1 MTADLAMMP
10 AWQLVKLFKARKA
23 SPVEAAKAAIAR
35 IDAFNPQ
42 LNAFQHLDPDGAL
55 RAARASE
62 KRWKKGGKRLS
73 DIDGVPI
80 TIKDMVLTKGLP
92 TRMGSLAT
100 DENGPWPVD
109 APVAQRL
116 REAGTVLL
124 GKTTSPEYGWKGV
137 TDSRLFG
144 ATHNPWKIGRTP
156 GGSSGGGV
164 AAEAVGMGTLAVG
177 TDGAGSVRIPC
188 SFTGLFGLKPT
199 QGRVPLWPPSAQG
212 TLSHIGP
219 MSRTVRDAAM
229 MMNVMARYDARDA
242 YARPDDEEDFL
253 KGFEKGVKGLT
264 IAYSPNL
271 GFVEKEKI
279 DRDVAAA
286 VEAAAKIFRTLGA
299 KVVEDSPDLMG
310 LDPRR
315 ILNAHWQSNVAV
327 LLKSFSPEKRELMD
341 PGLVKA
347 ADVGANLGQEAVV
360 TAIQQR
366 QHLGVIMNQF
376 LDKYDLLLTP
386 TMPVTA
392 FNVNENGAWGGD
404 GVDIGWTPFT
414 LTFNLTRQP
423 AATIPCGLDREGLPI
438 GLQIVGGHARDALV
452 LRAAAAY
459 EKVRPIPAP
468 PMAHQI

>member
-1 MTADLAMMP
+1 MTSDLAMMP
-10 AWQLVKLFKARKA
+10 AYQLVKLFKARKA
-23 SPVEAAKAAIAR
+23 SPVEAVKAALAR
-35 IDAFNPQ
+35 VDAFNPQ
-42 LNAFQHLDPDGAL
+42 LNAFQHLDPEGAL
-55 RAARASE
+55 KAARASE
-62 KRWKKGGKRLS
+62 KRWKKGGERLS
-73 DIDGVPI
+73 DIDGVPV

-100 DENGPWPVD
+100 DENGPWTVD
-109 APVAQRL
+109 APVSQRL

-144 ATHNPWKIGRTP
+144 ATQNPWKIGRTS

-164 AAEAVGMGTLAVG
+164 AAEAVGMGNLAIG

-199 QGRVPLWPPSAQG
+199 QGRVPLYPPSAQG

-219 MSRTVRDAAM
+219 MTRTVLDAAM
-229 MMNVMARYDARDA
+229 MMNVI
-242 YARPDDEEDFL
+242 ARPDSRDLYGRPDDAEDYL
-253 KGFEKGVKGLT
+253 KGLDKGVKGLR

-271 GFVEKEKI
+271 GFVEKDKI
-279 DRDVAAA
+279 DRDVAVA
-286 VEAAAKIFRTLGA
+286 VEAAARIFKTLGA
-299 KVVEDSPDLMG
+299 KVIEDSPDFMG
-310 LDPRR
+310 MDPRQ
-315 ILNAHWQSNVAV
+315 ILNAHWQSNVAM
-327 LLKSFSPEKRELMD
+327 LFSGYSAEKQALMD

-347 ADVGANLGQEAVV
+347 AQVGASLGQETVV
-360 TAIQQR
+360 KAIHQR
-366 QHLGVIMNQF
+366 QQVGVIMNAF
-376 LDKYDLLLTP
+376 LAKYDLLLTP
-386 TMPVTA
+386 TMPMTA
-392 FNVNENGAWGGD
+392 FAVNENAAWGGD

-459 EKVRPIPAP
+459 ERVRPIPAP
-468 PMAHQI
+468 PLAHQV

>member
-219 MSRTVRDAAM
+219 MTRTVRDAAM

>member
-1 MTADLAMMP
+1 
-10 AWQLVKLFKARKA
+10 
-23 SPVEAAKAAIAR
+23 
-35 IDAFNPQ
+35 
-42 LNAFQHLDPDGAL
+42 
-55 RAARASE
+55 
-62 KRWKKGGKRLS
+62 
-73 DIDGVPI
+73 
-80 TIKDMVLTKGLP
+80 
-92 TRMGSLAT
+92 MGSLAT
-100 DENGPWPVD
+100 DENGPWTVD

-144 ATHNPWKIGRTP
+144 TTHNPWKIDRTP

-164 AAEAVGMGTLAVG
+164 AAEAVGMGSLAVG

-199 QGRVPLWPPSAQG
+199 QARVPLWPPSAQG

-219 MSRTVRDAAM
+219 MTRTVRDAAM
-229 MMNVMARYDARDA
+229 MMNTM
-242 YARPDDEEDFL
+242 ARPDPRDPYGRPDDAENYE
-253 KGFEKGVKGLT
+253 KGFDKGVKGLR

-271 GFVEKEKI
+271 GFVEREKI
-279 DRDVAAA
+279 DRDVAVA
-286 VEAAAKIFRTLGA
+286 VEAAAKVFRTLGA
-299 KVVEDSPDLMG
+299 KVLEDSPDLQG
-310 LDPRR
+310 LDPRA

-327 LLKSFSPEKRELMD
+327 LFRGYSAEKQALMD

-347 ADVGANLGQEAVV
+347 AEVGANLSQATVV
-360 TAIQQR
+360 TAIHQR
-366 QHLGVIMNQF
+366 QQLAVIMNQF
-376 LDKYDLLLTP
+376 MAKYDLLLTP
-386 TMPVTA
+386 TMPMTA
-392 FNVNENGAWGGD
+392 FEVNHNAAWDGD

-438 GLQIVGGHARDALV
+438 GLQIVSGHAKDALV

-459 EKVRPIPAP
+459 ERVRPIPAP

>member
-10 AWQLVKLFKARKA
+10 AHELVKLYKARKA
-23 SPVEAAKAAIAR
+23 SPVEAAKAAITR
-35 IDAFNPQ
+35 IEAFNPQ

-62 KRWKKGGKRLS
+62 KRWKKGGKRQS

-80 TIKDMVLTKGLP
+80 TIKDMVLTKGMP
-92 TRMGSLAT
+92 TRMGSAAT
-100 DENGPWPVD
+100 DEAGPWTVD
-109 APVAQRL
+109 SPVAQRL

-137 TDSRLFG
+137 TDSKLFG

-164 AAEAVGMGTLAVG
+164 AAEAVGMGNLAIG

-219 MSRTVRDAAM
+219 MTRTVRDAAM
-229 MMNVMARYDARDA
+229 MMNVIARYDARDA
-242 YARPDDEEDFL
+242 YARFDDEENFL
-253 KGFEKGVKGLT
+253 KGFEKGVKGLR

-279 DRDVAAA
+279 DRDVAVA
-286 VEAAAKIFRTLGA
+286 VEAAVKVFRTLGA
-299 KVVEDSPDLMG
+299 KVVVDSPDLQG
-310 LDPRR
+310 LDPRK

-327 LLKSFSPEKRELMD
+327 LLKSFSAEKRELMD
-341 PGLVKA
+341 PGLLKA
-347 ADVGANLGQEAVV
+347 AEVGANLGQDAVV
-360 TAIQQR
+360 TAIHQR
-366 QHLGVIMNQF
+366 QTLGVIMNNF
-376 LDKYDLLLTP
+376 MAKYDLLLTP

-392 FNVNENGAWGGD
+392 FAVNEPAAWGGD

-423 AATIPCGLDREGLPI
+423 AATIPCGLDRDGMPI
-438 GLQIVGGHARDALV
+438 GLQIVAAHARDALI

-459 EKVRPIPAP
+459 ERVRPIPAP
-468 PMAHQI
+468 PMAHQV

>member
-10 AWQLVKLFKARKA
+10 AHQLTKLFKSRKA
-23 SPVEAAKAAIAR
+23 SPVEAAKAALAR

-42 LNAFQHLDPDGAL
+42 LNAFQHLDPDGSL

-73 DIDGVPI
+73 DLDGVPI

-100 DENGPWPVD
+100 DADGPWNVD
-109 APVAQRL
+109 APAAQRL

-137 TDSRLFG
+137 TDSALFG

-164 AAEAVGMGTLAVG
+164 AAEAVGMGSLAVG

-188 SFTGLFGLKPT
+188 SFSGLFGLKPT
-199 QGRVPLWPPSAQG
+199 QARVPLYPPSAQG
-212 TLSHIGP
+212 TLSHVGP
-219 MSRTVRDAAM
+219 MTRTVLDAAL
-229 MMNVMARYDARDA
+229 MMNVIARPDPRDP
-242 YARPDDEEDFL
+242 YARPDDEENYL
-253 KGFEKGVKGLT
+253 KGFDKGVKHLH

-279 DRDVAAA
+279 DRDVAVA
-286 VEAAAKIFRTLGA
+286 VEAAAKVFKTLGA
-299 KVVEDSPDLMG
+299 KVVEDSPDLGG
-310 LDPRR
+310 LDPCQ
-315 ILNAHWQSNVAV
+315 ILNVHWQSNVAILV
-327 LLKSFSPEKRELMD
+327 KGFSEEKRALMD
-341 PGLVKA
+341 PGLLKA
-347 ADVGANLGQEAVV
+347 AEVGAHLGQEAVV
-360 TAIQQR
+360 TAIHQR
-366 QHLGVIMNQF
+366 QQLAVIMNQF
-376 LDKYDLLLTP
+376 MAKYDLLLTP
-386 TMPVTA
+386 TMAMTA
-392 FNVNENGAWGGD
+392 FPIFQNGAWGGD
-404 GVDIGWTPFT
+404 GIDIGWTPFT

-438 GLQIVGGHARDALV
+438 GLQIVSGHARDALV

-459 EKVRPIPAP
+459 ERVRPIPAP
-468 PMAHQI
+468 PMAHQV

>member
-10 AWQLVKLFKARKA
+10 AHELVKLFKARKA
-23 SPVEAAKAAIAR
+23 SPVEATRAAITR
-35 IDAFNPQ
+35 IEAFNPQ

-80 TIKDMVLTKGLP
+80 TIKDMVLTKGMP

-100 DENGPWPVD
+100 DENGPWTVD
-109 APVAQRL
+109 SPVAQRL

-124 GKTTSPEYGWKGV
+124 GKTTAPEYGWKGV
-137 TDSRLFG
+137 TDSKLFG
-144 ATHNPWKIGRTP
+144 ATHNPWKIGRTS

-164 AAEAVGMGTLAVG
+164 AAEAVGMGSLAIG

-219 MSRTVRDAAM
+219 MTRTVRDAAM
-229 MMNVMARYDARDA
+229 MMNVIARFDARDA
-242 YARPDDEEDFL
+242 YARVDDEENFL
-253 KGFEKGVKGLT
+253 KGFEKGVKGLR

-279 DRDVAAA
+279 DRDVAVA
-286 VEAAAKIFRTLGA
+286 VEAAVKVFRTLGA
-299 KVVEDSPDLMG
+299 KVVEDSPDLQG
-310 LDPRR
+310 LDPRK

-327 LLKSFSPEKRELMD
+327 LLKSFNAEKRELMD
-341 PGLVKA
+341 PGLLKA
-347 ADVGANLGQEAVV
+347 ADVGANLGQDAVV
-360 TAIQQR
+360 TAIHQR
-366 QHLGVIMNQF
+366 QTLGVIMNNF
-376 LDKYDLLLTP
+376 MAKYDLLLTP

-392 FNVNENGAWGGD
+392 FAVNEPAAWGGD

-423 AATIPCGLDREGLPI
+423 AATIPCGLDRDGMPI
-438 GLQIVGGHARDALV
+438 GLQIVAAHARDALI

-459 EKVRPIPAP
+459 ERVRPIPAP
-468 PMAHQI
+468 PMAHQV

>member
-1 MTADLAMMP
+1 MSDLAMMP
-10 AWQLVKLFKARKA
+10 AHELVRLFKARKV
-23 SPVEAAKAAIAR
+23 SPVEAAKAALKR
-35 IDAFNPQ
+35 VEAFNPR
-42 LNAFQHLDPDGAL
+42 LNAFQHLDPEGAL
-55 RAARASE
+55 KAARASE
-62 KRWKKGGKRLS
+62 KRWRKGGKRLS
-73 DIDGVPI
+73 DLDGVPV

-92 TRMGSLAT
+92 TRMGSMAT
-100 DENGPWPVD
+100 NAEGPWPVD

-137 TDSRLFG
+137 TDSVLFG
-144 ATHNPWKIGRTP
+144 ATHNPWKLGRTS

-164 AAEAVGMGTLAVG
+164 AAEAVGMGTLAIG

-219 MSRTVRDAAM
+219 MTRTVRDAAM
-229 MMNVMARYDARDA
+229 MMNVI
-242 YARPDDEEDFL
+242 ARPDPRDLYGRPDDAEDYL
-253 KGFEKGVKGLT
+253 KGFDKGVKGMR

-279 DRDVAAA
+279 DVDVATGVEQA
-286 VEAAAKIFRTLGA
+286 VKVFRALGA
-299 KVVEDSPDLMG
+299 KVVEDQPDLQG

-315 ILNAHWQSNVAV
+315 ILNAHWQSNVAILV
-327 LLKSFSPEKRELMD
+327 KTFNEEKRALMD
-341 PGLVKA
+341 PGLLKA
-347 ADVGANLGQEAVV
+347 AEHGASLGQEHVV
-360 TAIQQR
+360 TAIHQR
-366 QHLGVIMNQF
+366 QALGVIMNQWV
-376 LDKYDLLLTP
+376 DKYDLVLTP
-386 TMPVTA
+386 TMPMTA
-392 FNVNENGAWGGD
+392 FEVNQNAAWGGD

-438 GLQIVGGHARDALV
+438 GLQIVSGHAGDARV
-452 LRAAAAY
+452 LRAARAY
-459 EKVRPIPAP
+459 ERERPIAAP
-468 PMAHQI
+468 PLALQV

>member
-10 AWQLVKLFKARKA
+10 AHQLVKLYKARKA
-23 SPVEAAKAAIAR
+23 SPVEAVKSALAR
-35 IDAFNPQ
+35 VEAFNPQ

-55 RAARASE
+55 KAARASE
-62 KRWKKGGKRLS
+62 KRWKKGGERLS
-73 DIDGVPI
+73 DIDGVPV

-100 DENGPWPVD
+100 DEDGPWTVD
-109 APVAQRL
+109 APVSQRL

-144 ATHNPWKIGRTP
+144 ATHNPWKIGRTS

-164 AAEAVGMGTLAVG
+164 AAEAVGMGNLAIG

-199 QGRVPLWPPSAQG
+199 QGRVPLHPPSAQG

-219 MSRTVRDAAM
+219 MTRTVLDAAM
-229 MMNVMARYDARDA
+229 MMNVI
-242 YARPDDEEDFL
+242 ARPDPRDLYGRPDDAEDYL
-253 KGFEKGVKGLT
+253 KGFDKGVNGLR
-264 IAYSPNL
+264 ISWSPNL
-271 GFVEKEKI
+271 VFVEKEKI
-279 DRDVAAA
+279 DREVAVA
-286 VEAAAKIFRTLGA
+286 VEGAARVFKTLGA
-299 KVVEDSPDLMG
+299 KVIEDSPDFMG
-310 LDPRR
+310 MDPRK
-315 ILNAHWQSNVAV
+315 ILNAHWQSNVAM
-327 LLKSFSPEKRELMD
+327 LFKGYSPEKQALMD

-347 ADVGANLGQEAVV
+347 AEVGANLGQEAVV
-360 TAIQQR
+360 TAIHQR
-366 QHLGVIMNQF
+366 QQVGVIMNAF
-376 LDKYDLLLTP
+376 LAKYDLLLTP
-386 TMPVTA
+386 TMPMTA
-392 FNVNENGAWGGD
+392 FAVNENAAWGGD

-423 AATIPCGLDREGLPI
+423 AATIPCGLDREGMPI

-459 EKVRPIPAP
+459 ERVRPIPAP
-468 PMAHQI
+468 PLAHQV

>member
-219 MSRTVRDAAM
+219 MTRTVRDAAM

-366 QHLGVIMNQF
+366 
-376 LDKYDLLLTP
+376 
-386 TMPVTA
+386 
-392 FNVNENGAWGGD
+392 D
-404 GVDIGWTPFT
+404 GEEV
-414 LTFNLTRQP
+414 
-423 AATIPCGLDREGLPI
+423 
-438 GLQIVGGHARDALV
+438 
-452 LRAAAAY
+452 
-459 EKVRPIPAP
+459 
-468 PMAHQI
+468 

>member
-219 MSRTVRDAAM
+219 MTRTVRDAAM

-242 YARPDDEEDFL
+242 YSRPDDEEDFL

-347 ADVGANLGQEAVV
+347 AEVGANLGQEAVV

-392 FNVNENGAWGGD
+392 FAVNENGAWGGD

>member
-10 AWQLVKLFKARKA
+10 AHQLVKLYKARKA

-35 IDAFNPQ
+35 IEAFNPK

-55 RAARASE
+55 RAARAAE

-80 TIKDMVLTKGLP
+80 TIKDMVLTKGMP

-100 DENGPWPVD
+100 DENGPWTVE

-144 ATHNPWKIGRTP
+144 TTHNPWKLERTP

-188 SFTGLFGLKPT
+188 AFTGLFGLKPT
-199 QGRVPLWPPSAQG
+199 QGRVPLFPPSAQG

-219 MSRTVRDAAM
+219 MTRSVRDAAL
-229 MMNVMARYDARDA
+229 MMNVI
-242 YARPDDEEDFL
+242 ARPDPRDPYGRPDDAEDYL
-253 KGFEKGVKGLT
+253 KGFDKGVKGLT
-264 IAYSPNL
+264 IAYSPHL

-286 VEAAAKIFRTLGA
+286 VEAAVRVFRTLGA
-299 KVVEDSPDLMG
+299 KVVEDSPDLAG

-315 ILNAHWQSNVAV
+315 ILNAHWQSNVVMLFRSYSA
-327 LLKSFSPEKRELMD
+327 EKQALMD

-347 ADVGANLGQEAVV
+347 AEVGANLGQEAIV
-360 TAIQQR
+360 TAIHQR
-366 QHLGVIMNQF
+366 QQLGVIMNQF
-376 LDKYDLLLTP
+376 MAKYDLLLTP
-386 TMPVTA
+386 TMPMTA
-392 FNVNENGAWGGD
+392 FEVNQNAAWGGD

-423 AATIPCGLDREGLPI
+423 AATIPCGLDRDGLPI

-459 EKVRPIPAP
+459 ERVRPIPAP
-468 PMAHQI
+468 PLAHQV

>member
-10 AWQLVKLFKARKA
+10 AHELVKLFKSRKA
-23 SPVEAAKAAIAR
+23 SPVEATRAAITR
-35 IDAFNPQ
+35 IEAFNPQ

-80 TIKDMVLTKGLP
+80 TIKDMVLTKGMP

-100 DENGPWPVD
+100 DENGPWTVD
-109 APVAQRL
+109 SPVAQRL

-124 GKTTSPEYGWKGV
+124 GKTTAPEYGWKGV
-137 TDSRLFG
+137 TDSKLFG
-144 ATHNPWKIGRTP
+144 ATHNPWKIGRTS

-164 AAEAVGMGTLAVG
+164 AAEAVGMGNLAIG

-219 MSRTVRDAAM
+219 MTRTVRDAAM
-229 MMNVMARYDARDA
+229 MMNVIARFDARDS
-242 YARPDDEEDFL
+242 YARVDDEENFL
-253 KGFEKGVKGLT
+253 KGLDKGVKGLR
-264 IAYSPNL
+264 IAYSPGL

-279 DRDVAAA
+279 DRDVAVA
-286 VEAAAKIFRTLGA
+286 VEAAAKVFKTLGA
-299 KVVEDSPDLMG
+299 KVVEDSPDLQG
-310 LDPRR
+310 LDPRK

-327 LLKSFSPEKRELMD
+327 LLKSFSAGKRELMD
-341 PGLVKA
+341 PGLLKA
-347 ADVGANLGQEAVV
+347 AEVGANLGQDAVV
-360 TAIQQR
+360 TAIHQR
-366 QHLGVIMNQF
+366 QTLSVIMSTF
-376 LDKYDLLLTP
+376 MDKYDLLLTP

-392 FNVNENGAWGGD
+392 FAVNQPAAWGGD

-438 GLQIVGGHARDALV
+438 GLQIVSAHARDALI

-459 EKVRPIPAP
+459 ERVRPIPAP
-468 PMAHQI
+468 PMAHQV

>member
-10 AWQLVKLFKARKA
+10 AHELVKLFKSRKA
-23 SPVEAAKAAIAR
+23 SPVEATRAAITR
-35 IDAFNPQ
+35 IDALNPQ
-42 LNAFQHLDPDGAL
+42 LNAFQHLDPDSAL

-80 TIKDMVLTKGLP
+80 TIKDMVLTKGMP
-92 TRMGSLAT
+92 TRMGSAAT
-100 DENGPWPVD
+100 DEAGPWNVD
-109 APVAQRL
+109 SPVAQRL

-137 TDSRLFG
+137 TDSKLFG

-164 AAEAVGMGTLAVG
+164 AAEAVGMGNLAIG

-219 MSRTVRDAAM
+219 MTRTVRDAAM
-229 MMNVMARYDARDA
+229 MMNVIARFDARDA
-242 YARPDDEEDFL
+242 YARVDDEENFL
-253 KGFEKGVKGLT
+253 KGLDKGVKGLR

-279 DRDVAAA
+279 DRDVAVA
-286 VEAAAKIFRTLGA
+286 VEAAVKVFRTLGA

-310 LDPRR
+310 LDPRK

-327 LLKSFSPEKRELMD
+327 LLKSFSAEKRELMD
-341 PGLVKA
+341 PGLLKA
-347 ADVGANLGQEAVV
+347 AEIGANLGQDAVV
-360 TAIQQR
+360 TAIHQR
-366 QHLGVIMNQF
+366 QHLSVILNNFMA
-376 LDKYDLLLTP
+376 KYDLLLTP

-392 FNVNENGAWGGD
+392 FAVNEPAAWGGD

-423 AATIPCGLDREGLPI
+423 AATIPCGLDRDGMPI
-438 GLQIVGGHARDALV
+438 GLQIVSAHARDALI

-459 EKVRPIPAP
+459 ERVRPIPAP
-468 PMAHQI
+468 PMAHQV